1 MIYQGIQVMNERDLK
16 TPVVSEGF
24 RAKNTELYEKPR
36 SFNRAIEE
44 YKLFL
49 ERLSARSLPNIN
61 KHVSPAASF
70 RDPFFY
76 DGDLD
81 QRTELLRVL
90 CNSASSLKFRVQ
102 EVLLSKEERKVYFK
116 WSLRLEKDMAPL
128 EGMSEITF
136 DHSMMVLSQRD
147 YWDSASTVWAANPI
161 MRRLFNFGKK
171 RLFGPLYR
179 G

>member
-1 MIYQGIQVMNERDLK
+1 MIERDPK
-16 TPVVSEGF
+16 SPVEPVGF
-24 RAKNTELYEKPR
+24 RAKNTGFYEKPR

-44 YKLFL
+44 YRFFL
-49 ERLSARSLPNIN
+49 ERLSLRSLPTIN

-90 CNSASSLKFRVQ
+90 CNSATALKFRVE
-102 EVLLSKEERKVYFK
+102 EVLLSKEEHKVYFK

-136 DHSMMVLSQRD
+136 DHSMMVFSQRD

-171 RLFGPLYR
+171 RLFGPLYNR
-179 G
+179 